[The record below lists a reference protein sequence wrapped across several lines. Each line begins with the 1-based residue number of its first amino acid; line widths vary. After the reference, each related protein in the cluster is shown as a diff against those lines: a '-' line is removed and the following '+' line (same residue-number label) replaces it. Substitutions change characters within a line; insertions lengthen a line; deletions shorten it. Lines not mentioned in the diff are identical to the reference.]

1 MKLQKKL
8 KTIRG
13 FSTGLNLSVH
23 AKKDPKNFPRNPF
36 KWVSGTA
43 GKARTNAVGRKAG
56 YARTARQSGKER
68 LAGLTGLAGTER
80 LARAARLC
88 QEWRECHEKKGG
100 IKMNRETTVLGTVGL
115 TGTGSSEIISNSKFG
130 KETGTRRN
138 RGFLV
143 EDSETSTTTN
153 NKNIKNTTARGWH
166 KQRTSGN
173 SGYSRLRVGLA
184 KTAER
189 DLLQYVTSLEFYVK
203 GLKEKKIRR
212 ANFVVSNSI
221 PPLHDPLLK

>member
-1 MKLQKKL
+1 MQLIQLQ
-8 KTIRG
+8 IRLEAG
-13 FSTGLNLSVH
+13 PASYHILSWSIC
-23 AKKDPKNFPRNPF
+23 R
-36 KWVSGTA
+36 SLLI
-43 GKARTNAVGRKAG
+43 
-56 YARTARQSGKER
+56 Q
-68 LAGLTGLAGTER
+68 
-80 LARAARLC
+80 C
-88 QEWRECHEKKGG
+88 
-100 IKMNRETTVLGTVGL
+100 
-115 TGTGSSEIISNSKFG
+115 SEIIRNSKFG
-130 KETGTRRN
+130 KETEETGTRRN

-221 PPLHDPLLK
+221 PPLHDPLLKWSKNLFYAQWRHLNANFVLGSSTFFTPFPLLEFH